1 MSAAFSTPWRSAPTA
16 SSLPQ
21 PVSILATSGGTD
33 GLVRL
38 WNTATGKQIGKYFAA
53 DFVDSVAVSPDGKIL
68 ATGSPDGTAR
78 LRDLATGRQIGG
90 PLAGDIAKVNG
101 GVDSVAFSPDGKIL
115 ATGGD
120 NGTVR
125 LWDVAT
131 GFYPGVSSKIA
142 NGDAAWPR
150 PWYGPRI
157 EPPDSVRP
165 TG

>member
-1 MSAAFSTPWRSAPTA
+1 MN
-16 SSLPQ
+16 
-21 PVSILATSGGTD
+21 GD
-33 GLVRL
+33 GAVRL
-38 WNTATGKQIGKYFAA
+38 WNAATGKQIGKYFAA
-53 DFVDSVAVSPDGKIL
+53 DF
-68 ATGSPDGTAR
+68 
-78 LRDLATGRQIGG
+78 
-90 PLAGDIAKVNG
+90 
-101 GVDSVAFSPDGKIL
+101 VDSVAFSPDGKIL